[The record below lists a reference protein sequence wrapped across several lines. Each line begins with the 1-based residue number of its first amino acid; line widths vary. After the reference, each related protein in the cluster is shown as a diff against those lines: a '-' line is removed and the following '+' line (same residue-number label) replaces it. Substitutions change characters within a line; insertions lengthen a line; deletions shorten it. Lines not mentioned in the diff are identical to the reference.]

1 MIHFNISK
9 ILIPVD
15 FSDTSLL
22 AIKHGAYIGKSTGA
36 SVYILHVINAHYVSQ
51 DIFLPVVNIQDQ
63 GKIQDVAQ
71 TKLDQIAADVKAE
84 FGIDVQQIIKVGP
97 PSNEISKVAKE
108 IHASLIVMGTH
119 GYSPVEELVIGSTA
133 LKVITKSPC
142 PTMAM
147 SGAATH
153 NGYKKIL
160 IPIDTSGNS
169 RQKVNYTLELAKK
182 FGSAVHA
189 IALLTSSEDSE
200 IPAMELI
207 LHQIDKLAKEKGVAY
222 DSEIVSHV
230 KNRATATVQQMEK
243 SGADLVIIMTDQD
256 AELSGFFLGP
266 YSQQVI
272 HLSKV
277 PVIAIKPED
286 LFVND
291 SSILSG
297 TSGGGGY

>member
-1 MIHFNISK
+1 MIHFNVSK

-15 FSDTSLL
+15 FSETSLV
-22 AIKHGAYIGKSTGA
+22 AIRHGASMAQKTG
-36 SVYILHVINAHYVSQ
+36 SGLHLLHVINAHYVSQ

-63 GKIQDVAQ
+63 DKIQTIATD
-71 TKLDQIAADVKAE
+71 KLKQLAADIKSE
-84 FGIDVQQIIKVGP
+84 YNIETNCIIRIGP

-108 IHASLIVMGTH
+108 LHISLIVMGTH

-133 LKVITKSPC
+133 LKVITKAPC

-147 SGAATH
+147 SIGAKYK
-153 NGYKKIL
+153 GYKKIL

-169 RQKVNYTLELAKK
+169 RQKVNYTLELARK
-182 FGSAVHA
+182 FGASVKA
-189 IALLTSSEDSE
+189 IALLTGSEDSE
-200 IPAMELI
+200 KPAMELI
-207 LHQIDKLAKEKGVAY
+207 LHQIEKLAVEKGVSY
-222 DSEIVSHV
+222 ESEVIMDV
-230 KNRATATVQQMEK
+230 KNRATTTVNQIEK
-243 SGADLVIIMTDQD
+243 SGADMVIIMTDQD

-277 PVIAIKPED
+277 PVLAIKPED

-291 SSILSG
+291 ASILSG
-297 TSGGGGY
+297 TSGM

>member
-1 MIHFNISK
+1 MIHFNITK

-22 AIKHGAYIGKSTGA
+22 AIKHGAYMAQITKS
-36 SVYILHVINAHYVSQ
+36 SLHLLHVINAHYVSQ

-63 GKIQDVAQ
+63 SKIEKVASD
-71 TKLDQIAADVKAE
+71 KLEQIIREVKEE
-84 FGIDVQQIIKVGP
+84 FGVTAQFIIKVGP

-108 IHASLIVMGTH
+108 IKASLIVMGTH
-119 GYSPVEELVIGSTA
+119 GYSPIEELVIGSTA

-142 PTMAM
+142 PTMAV
-147 SGAATH
+147 SGRIGLT
-153 NGYKKIL
+153 GYKKIL

-169 RQKVNYTLELAKK
+169 RQKVNYTLELASK
-182 FGSAVHA
+182 FGSSVHA
-189 IALLTSSEDSE
+189 IALLTGNEDSE
-200 IPAMELI
+200 KPAMELI
-207 LHQIDKLAKEKGVAY
+207 LHQIEKLAREKGVNY
-222 DSEIVSHV
+222 QSEVITGV
-230 KNRATATVQQMEK
+230 KNRATATVKEIER
-243 SGADLVIIMTDQD
+243 SGADLAIIMTDQD

-277 PVIAIKPED
+277 PVIAVKPED

-291 SSILSG
+291 STILSG
-297 TSGGGGY
+297 TAGI

>member
-9 ILIPVD
+9 ILIPID

-22 AIKHGAYIGKSTGA
+22 AIKHGAYMGKSTGA
-36 SVYILHVINAHYVSQ
+36 SVHILHVIKAHYVSQ

-63 GKIQDVAQ
+63 GKIEDVAN
-71 TKLDQIAADVKAE
+71 TKLIQLAAEVKAE
-84 FGIDVQQIIKVGP
+84 FGIDVETMIRIGP
-97 PSNEISKVAKE
+97 PSNEISKMAKE
-108 IHASLIVMGTH
+108 IDASIIVMGTH
-119 GYSPVEELVIGSTA
+119 GYSPVEELVIGSNA

-142 PTMAM
+142 PTMAV
-147 SGAATH
+147 SGIAKH

-169 RQKVNYTLELAKK
+169 RQKVNYTIDFAKN
-182 FGSAVHA
+182 FGSSVHA
-189 IALLTSSEDSE
+189 IALLTSAEESER
-200 IPAMELI
+200 PAMQLI
-207 LHQIDKLAKEKGVAY
+207 LHQISKIASDKGVEY
-222 DSEIVSHV
+222 TSEVISDV
-230 KNRATATVQQMEK
+230 KNRATSTVAEIEK
-243 SGADLVIIMTDQD
+243 AAADLVVIMTDQD

-286 LFVND
+286 LFIDN
-291 SSILSG
+291 SGILGG
-297 TSGGGGY
+297 TSGGGSY

>member
-1 MIHFNISK
+1 MIHFNITK

-22 AIKHGAYIGKSTGA
+22 AIKHGAYMAQVTG
-36 SVYILHVINAHYVSQ
+36 SSLHLLHVINAHYVSQ

-63 GKIQDVAQ
+63 SKIEKVASDKLAQLVQEVKTEFGVTAQ
-71 TKLDQIAADVKAE
+71 T
-84 FGIDVQQIIKVGP
+84 IIKVGP

-108 IHASLIVMGTH
+108 IKASLIVMGTH
-119 GYSPVEELVIGSTA
+119 GYSPIEELVIGSTA

-147 SGAATH
+147 SGARQQE
-153 NGYKKIL
+153 GYKKIL

-182 FGSAVHA
+182 FGSTVYA

-200 IPAMELI
+200 KPAMELI
-207 LHQIDKLAKEKGVAY
+207 LHQIEDLAKEKGVSY
-222 DSEIVSHV
+222 QSQVITNV
-230 KNRATATVQQMEK
+230 KNRATATVQEIEK
-243 SGADLVIIMTDQD
+243 SGADLAVIMTDQD

-277 PVIAIKPED
+277 PVIAVKPED

-291 SSILSG
+291 ASILSG
-297 TSGGGGY
+297 TAGWQ

>member
-1 MIHFNISK
+1 
-9 ILIPVD
+9 
-15 FSDTSLL
+15 
-22 AIKHGAYIGKSTGA
+22 
-36 SVYILHVINAHYVSQ
+36 
-51 DIFLPVVNIQDQ
+51 
-63 GKIQDVAQ
+63 
-71 TKLDQIAADVKAE
+71 
-84 FGIDVQQIIKVGP
+84 
-97 PSNEISKVAKE
+97 
-108 IHASLIVMGTH
+108 
-119 GYSPVEELVIGSTA
+119 
-133 LKVITKSPC
+133 
-142 PTMAM
+142 
-147 SGAATH
+147 
-153 NGYKKIL
+153 
-160 IPIDTSGNS
+160 
-169 RQKVNYTLELAKK
+169 
-182 FGSAVHA
+182 
-189 IALLTSSEDSE
+189 
-200 IPAMELI
+200 MELI